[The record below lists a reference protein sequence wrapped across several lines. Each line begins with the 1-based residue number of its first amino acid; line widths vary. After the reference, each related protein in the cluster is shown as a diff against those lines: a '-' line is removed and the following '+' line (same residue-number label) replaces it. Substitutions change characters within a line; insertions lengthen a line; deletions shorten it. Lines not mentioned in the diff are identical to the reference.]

1 MEIRF
6 QPITPNQIY
15 EVMHKA
21 VIGQDEP
28 LKTVAS
34 VISAHLARC
43 AYNQHTNK
51 KIQKDN
57 LLIVGP
63 TGTGKTECIRTA
75 LRELKLPIP
84 MAVVPVNTLSTA
96 GYRGRQVEDM
106 IQDLVR
112 DTRRVLADCI
122 ESYIFSENEY
132 QIVEKDN
139 GSKVKRINPEAL
151 EQAIIKL
158 CENGIIVLDEIDKI
172 HFDPVNEYEGVY
184 KRNMQFELLK
194 IIEGTKG
201 LSEDC
206 LVQKIDTSNILFI
219 CLGAFTKL
227 LNPPPGRPEIGFSD
241 NKFSKEI
248 SNNNIPSTEDLVK
261 FGFVEEFIGRIPLRC
276 RFNALSVD
284 NLYKILTESSI
295 SPVEDFKNLFAIRKG
310 NTLSFTDDALHE
322 IAKRAATVNT
332 GARGLRTVMHFLYD
346 IYFNTESSCIMDEV
360 IIHANTVNGSEPE
373 IRRIG
378 FNELLHNK
386 KNQPVKTGI
395 KNNDFNGLNPV
406 EIE

>member
-6 QPITPNQIY
+6 QPIIPKQIY
-15 EVMHKA
+15 EVMRGA

-84 MAVVPVNTLSTA
+84 MCVIPTNTLSTA
-96 GYRGRQVEDM
+96 GYRGRQVED
-106 IQDLVR
+106 IVIDLIR
-112 DTRRVLADCI
+112 DARRSLTDNI
-122 ESYIFSENEY
+122 ESYSFAKNEY
-132 QIVEKDN
+132 QIVEKED
-139 GSKVKRINPEAL
+139 GSKVRRINPDAL

-158 CENGIIVLDEIDKI
+158 CENGIIILDEIDKI
-172 HFDPVNEYEGVY
+172 NFTEANEHEGVY

-194 IIEGTKG
+194 IVEGSKG
-201 LSEDC
+201 LSDDS

-227 LNPPPGRPEIGFSD
+227 LNPPPERPEIGFSD
-241 NKFSKEI
+241 SD
-248 SNNNIPSTEDLVK
+248 NNNNDNDNNKLPTTEALVG
-261 FGFVEEFIGRIPLRC
+261 FGFVEELIGRLPLRC
-276 RFNALSVD
+276 RFNALSED
-284 NLYKILTESSI
+284 DLYKILTESNI
-295 SPVEDFKNLFAIRKG
+295 SPVQDFTELFAIRRG
-310 NTLSFTDDALHE
+310 NLLTFTDEALHE
-322 IAKRAATVNT
+322 IAKQAAAVNT
-332 GARGLRTVMHFLYD
+332 GARGLRTVMGRFLYD
-346 IYFNTESSCIMDEV
+346 IYYSTESSCCMDEI
-360 IIHANTVNGSEPE
+360 IIHSDTVNGSGPE
-373 IRRIG
+373 IRKVSL
-378 FNELLHNK
+378 NELLQNK
-386 KNQPVKTGI
+386 KSQPTETG
-395 KNNDFNGLNPV
+395 V
-406 EIE
+406 